1 MIKKYILTI
10 ALMVISYVGFSQSTT
25 ATNAG
30 TASPTGTTPTAQF
43 RIPDRITA
51 FGQNLPAGTQIYVL
65 SDSTLW
71 QTKIGIVLTKTINS
85 AYDDLILINRSVNY
99 LVESF
104 EAPNTSSTYTL
115 TYHPVKGTGGL
126 TVMMNGAAL
135 RPGIDYTCLGT
146 LLTII
151 SPQSQYDKFVVSY
164 THTTN

>member
-10 ALMVISYVGFSQSTT
+10 ALFVISYVGFSQTT
-25 ATNAG
+25 ATSAG
-30 TASPTGTTPTAQF
+30 TASPTATTPTAQF

-71 QTKIGIVLTKTINS
+71 QTKKGIVSTATITT
-85 AYDDLILINRSVNY
+85 AYLDLLLINRSANY

-104 EAPNTSSTYTL
+104 ETPATPGTFFLSK
-115 TYHPVKGTGGL
+115 HPVFGTGGV

-135 RPGIDYTCLGT
+135 RPGIDYTCLRNV
-146 LLTII
+146 LTII
-151 SPQSQYDKFVVSY
+151 SSQLQFDKFVVSY
-164 THTTN
+164 AYTTN